1 MGSNVN
7 YIRQVPKFLQ
17 GHMHFM
23 SARTDEDVQEQ
34 LTAKRELPQWD
45 SDEDEAAE
53 KEVSI
58 YSMLVIMAMM
68 AGAFAQFRPKLERSM
83 QSTFLKGL
91 H

>member
-1 MGSNVN
+1 
-7 YIRQVPKFLQ
+7 
-17 GHMHFM
+17 MHFM

-58 YSMLVIMAMM
+58 YSILVIMAMM
-68 AGAFAQFRPKLERSM
+68 AGAFARFRPKLERSM